1 MKTSIVS
8 NIINKLNNN
17 YCNSNYIDPSNDT
30 YLPNILL
37 VEDNSINQKVA
48 VLLLKQMGFN
58 NIDIAS
64 SGIEAI
70 NLAIKNRYSLI
81 LLDIGLPDL
90 DGFEVAKIIRND
102 LLNITIPIIAV
113 TAFDRDDIEKRS
125 SEVGINQV
133 LNKPLMME
141 DLEKTFLAYL
151 NNNNISRI
159 FHKQIKTASAQ

>member
-17 YCNSNYIDPSNDT
+17 YCNSNYIDPFNDT

-70 NLAIKNRYSLI
+70 NLSIKNRYSLI

-141 DLEKTFLAYL
+141 DLEKTLLAYL
-151 NNNNISRI
+151 RNKNILKMI
-159 FHKQIKTASAQ
+159 HKSIKA